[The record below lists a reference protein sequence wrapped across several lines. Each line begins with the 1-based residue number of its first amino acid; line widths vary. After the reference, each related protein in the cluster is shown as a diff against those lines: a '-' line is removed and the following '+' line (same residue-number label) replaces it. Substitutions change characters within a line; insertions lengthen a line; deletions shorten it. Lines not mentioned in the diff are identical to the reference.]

1 MAEPMPP
8 PSSKTKP
15 ILKSTLPRR
24 QWAMTPETEAA
35 ATWLASLATATA
47 GGTPMKIS
55 SGVMR
60 KPPPTPN
67 MPERKPTPPPM
78 PSSRKMLT
86 DISAIG
92 R

>member
-1 MAEPMPP
+1 MPRLMCA
-8 PSSKTKP
+8 
-15 ILKSTLPRR
+15 I
-24 QWAMTPETEAA
+24 TPETEEARI
-35 ATWLASLATATA
+35 WLDCVPTETA

-55 SGVMR
+55 SGVIK

-67 MPERKPTPPPM
+67 TPERKPTAPPR
-78 PSSRKMLT
+78 PSSRSTFT